1 MDSAAAYGVFG
12 EEFMLR
18 AKINI
23 QRSSEGLWKA
33 ECSSIQIDEAR
44 LIGLTR
50 MPPEESLADLI
61 ENIMGDALLAL
72 DKNGRRGTSE
82 PIQWEITVDGVPH
95 CYRCVEPMQEAV
107 GASGASKTT
116 DGTNWKCVGC
126 GAMIQFGS

>member
-1 MDSAAAYGVFG
+1 
-12 EEFMLR
+12 MLR
-18 AKINI
+18 AKVNI
-23 QRSSEGLWKA
+23 ERSSEGLWKA
-33 ECSSIQIDEAR
+33 EGSSIQIDEAR

-50 MPPEESLADLI
+50 MPPEESLADLV

-95 CYRCVEPMQEAV
+95 CYRCVEPMQETV

-126 GAMIQFGS
+126 GAMTQFGSQHVD